1 MKTIKTFEA
10 FVNEAKHIKLNSVGS
25 VIDQDG
31 IVYPQLKN
39 GKPDL
44 DNGVEFSEISDEWL
58 EGLSDAD
65 RKLIA
70 KFEEFTTSSGGVNE
84 ARYKAN
90 IPKMYIAYMGLI
102 KKVRELEDKQKELA
116 EPYFAAKDSGDKETM
131 KSQLELMKKNQKS
144 LDSFRV
150 QLKKTEA
157 KYIKD
162 MDFYP
167 GSEENL

>member
-1 MKTIKTFEA
+1 MKNVKTFES
-10 FVNEAKHIKLNSVGS
+10 FVNESIN
-25 VIDQDG
+25 
-31 IVYPQLKN
+31 
-39 GKPDL
+39 
-44 DNGVEFSEISDEWL
+44 
-58 EGLSDAD
+58 EG
-65 RKLIA
+65 RR
-70 KFEEFTTSSGGVNE
+70 GG
-84 ARYKAN
+84 

-116 EPYFAAKDSGDKETM
+116 EPYFAAKEEGDTETM

-144 LDSFRV
+144 LDSWRV

-167 GSEENL
+167 GSDKA